1 MQILLQQSKE
11 HKSMQYTDEEILSKL
26 EQDSTFE
33 LGFKYM
39 MVMYKERV
47 YWLIRKIVISH
58 EDTDDVL
65 QNTFVKVFRAI
76 RNFENRSSLYT
87 WLHKIAVNEALTFI
101 KKSSTKGRVIP
112 LDSNLHSRSTFDD
125 GWKEEEVLFK
135 LQTAIDEL
143 PNKQKE
149 VFLLRYYD
157 EMSYQEM
164 SDKLNTSVGSLKASY
179 HHAVKKIESSV
190 SK

>member
-1 MQILLQQSKE
+1 
-11 HKSMQYTDEEILSKL
+11 MQYTDEEILSKL
-26 EQDSTFE
+26 EQDATFE